1 MNTKHASQAKTFVSK
16 IAICIFLIGIFTS
29 VSSFANL
36 ADPASPNTKERID
49 KVIRILQQDPNNMIT
64 LGMVHAE
71 LKNRIEQ
78 EQSAMA
84 EDERKRKTAQDKLK
98 SQLKEIIDNSILNK
112 NTLFIETAIIEKH
125 KVTPELAHKMVMNH
139 DIKAYEVLQDM
150 IVKGKK

>member
-1 MNTKHASQAKTFVSK
+1 MNTKHVSQTKTFVSK

-29 VSSFANL
+29 IPSFANL
-36 ADPASPNTKERID
+36 ADPTSSDTKERIN

-71 LKNRIEQ
+71 LKNRNEQ

-84 EDERKRKTAQDKLK
+84 EDERKRKIAQDKLK
-98 SQLKEIIDNSILNK
+98 SQLKDIIDNAILNK
-112 NTLFIETAIIEKH
+112 NTLFIETAIRGKH
-125 KVTPELAHKMVMNH
+125 KVSPELAHKMVMNH